1 MAQVVPCRGRASSDV
16 ASATGDFV
24 ACLSPALRGEKESG
38 TGAECSAEQ
47 RAGGEEPD
55 MLPIQ
60 LAVVRGPL
68 LGGPRHAPGRY
79 RELSFEGS

>member
-1 MAQVVPCRGRASSDV
+1 
-16 ASATGDFV
+16 
-24 ACLSPALRGEKESG
+24 
-38 TGAECSAEQ
+38 
-47 RAGGEEPD
+47 

-68 LGGPRHAPGRY
+68 LGGPRHAPGCY